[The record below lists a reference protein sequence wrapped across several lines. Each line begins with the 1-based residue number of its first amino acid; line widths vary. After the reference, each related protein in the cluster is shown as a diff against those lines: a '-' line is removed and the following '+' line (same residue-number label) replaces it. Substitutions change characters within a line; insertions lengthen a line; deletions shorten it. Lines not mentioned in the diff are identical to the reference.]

1 MELTGLRSTVW
12 RAAWLVIYVAA
23 MALVTGWDTDA
34 HLVLHHCGGELRWET
49 AGNTSIL
56 IAAIPAALA
65 AGIVFVTTRP
75 VGGRVALVTSY
86 WAGFFSLI
94 ALVAKDM
101 DLDGRCNELVSS
113 TWLGEISQDAMVLLV
128 ASGPALSVLV
138 VVLRRLERRQQ
149 RLVPLPEARTVTST
163 DGDRV
168 APTPSK
174 PGAASTCDR

>member
-1 MELTGLRSTVW
+1 MELTGFRSSVW

-34 HLVLHHCGGELRWET
+34 HAVWHGCDDSLRLET
-49 AGNTSIL
+49 AGNTWIL

-65 AGIVFVTTRP
+65 AGVVFVTSHP
-75 VGGRVALVTSY
+75 IGGQLALATSY
-86 WAGFFSLI
+86 WAGFWSFVAI
-94 ALVAKDM
+94 VAKSM
-101 DLDGRCNELVSS
+101 DLDGRCNDLVSS

-138 VVLRRLERRQQ
+138 VVLRRLEHRRE
-149 RLVPLPEARTVTST
+149 RLAPLPEARIVTST
-163 DGDRV
+163 DEDRV
-168 APTPSK
+168 APTPSE